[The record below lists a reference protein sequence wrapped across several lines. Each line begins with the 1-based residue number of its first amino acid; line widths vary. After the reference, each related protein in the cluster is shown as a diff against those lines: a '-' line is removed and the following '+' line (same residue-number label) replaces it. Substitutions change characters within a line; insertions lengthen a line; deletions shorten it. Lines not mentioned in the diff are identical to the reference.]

1 MRGEFHS
8 PNLQEEYFPGEQ
20 FGDFIL
26 GGSGDWYAMD
36 RLMFVR
42 LLMAVLVA
50 IFFVVAF
57 RRPKLVPT
65 GPVSYTHLTLPTK
78 RIV

>member
-36 RLMFVR
+36 RLMIVR
-42 LLMAVLVA
+42 LLMAVIVEARADWSAERCGVDAGL
-50 IFFVVAF
+50 
-57 RRPKLVPT
+57 RPHPHR
-65 GPVSYTHLTLPTK
+65 GGDSG
-78 RIV
+78 